1 VVEALPPLL
10 PPRGVRILCSPYLRC
25 IQTAT
30 PTSQALGVPIS
41 LEEGLAECHFSQGY
55 LPTVQQ
61 RWAYFPHLDLPYT
74 RLYMPRA
81 NDDVHPQAGVGECES
96 FPDGYF
102 RRMLRFAPIFTD
114 FIDACNDG
122 DVVILFSH
130 AASVA
135 LVASL
140 LGEDDVPWRMAPCG
154 IFTLE
159 RNRESRMWS
168 LIGEHG
174 GENAHVSSR
183 SPGTFPWGFNE
194 ERRAKWMPIKREI
207 QKEEKH
213 KKDLP
218 CPQVLVRVNLVVPL
232 VLGTANRAVE

>member
-1 VVEALPPLL
+1 MVEALPPLL

-207 QKEEKH
+207 QKEEAQKGPAVSASTGAS
-213 KKDLP
+213 KSSS
-218 CPQVLVRVNLVVPL
+218 
-232 VLGTANRAVE
+232 TAGAGDGE